1 LFKSR
6 TNRQELIDALDL
18 EIEENSRRS
27 KILGQEEEKCRQK
40 AVELTK
46 EGYDE
51 AAKRWLA
58 VHLLCKQLRNRIET
72 TMADLQAARIQ
83 ILMQPEKPPSQT
95 LDKVNKLLRDS
106 AVERER
112 MQQAFARMSHLTQI
126 SVEQAVGE
134 LESYGIKET
143 TLEHEFEKLKEEARV
158 PVVKEEEEIRGE
170 ELPKVPRKVKLTSE
184 KIEEKETEKG

>member
-1 LFKSR
+1 MFRSR

-18 EIEENSRRS
+18 EIEEHSRRS
-27 KILGQEEEKCRQK
+27 KILGQEAEKCRQK

-112 MQQAFARMSHLTQI
+112 MQHAFARMSYLTQI

-143 TLEHEFEKLKEEARV
+143 TLEQEFEKLKEEAGV
-158 PVVKEEEEIRGE
+158 PIAKEEEEIKEE
-170 ELPKVPRKVKLTSE
+170 ELPTVPRKVLTSE
-184 KIEEKETEKG
+184 KTEEKEVEKG